1 MKTNKIIDIVFFTVM
16 YTILGALFV
25 ASIIMGLVATSSA
38 ASANSDTTITS
49 IDTNCVRCEMT
60 KAEFIKYLEQEGAIA
75 NPSESVLV
83 ANYFYVI
90 DNSWYAITI
99 DSWNAYLR
107 NLESVARALEA
118 KKKYGDLIELD
129 DILDLD

>member
-1 MKTNKIIDIVFFTVM
+1 MKQVNTFVFAVLMFAA
-16 YTILGALFV
+16 ICLCIFSV
-25 ASIIMGLVATSSA
+25 ANAAPAT
-38 ASANSDTTITS
+38 ASNSDTTITS
-49 IDTNCVRCEMT
+49 IDTNCVRCELT
-60 KAEFIKYLEQEGAIA
+60 KAEFIEYLEQEGAIA

-83 ANYFYVI
+83 ANYFYVT

>member
-1 MKTNKIIDIVFFTVM
+1 MKQVNT
-16 YTILGALFV
+16 ALFV
-25 ASIIMGLVATSSA
+25 VLMIAALILCSFSFANATTAINSNTDSTII
-38 ASANSDTTITS
+38 D

-60 KAEFIKYLEQEGAIA
+60 KTQFFNYLEQEGAIA

-118 KKKYGDLIELD
+118 KKKYGDAIELD

>member
-1 MKTNKIIDIVFFTVM
+1 MKQVNTFVFAVLMFAA
-16 YTILGALFV
+16 ICLCIFSV
-25 ASIIMGLVATSSA
+25 ANA
-38 ASANSDTTITS
+38 APTTASNSDTTITS

-60 KAEFIKYLEQEGAIA
+60 KAEFIEYLENEGAID

-90 DNSWYAITI
+90 DNSWYTISI

-118 KKKYGDLIELD
+118 KKEYGDLIELD

>member
-1 MKTNKIIDIVFFTVM
+1 MKQVNTFVFAVLMFAAICLC
-16 YTILGALFV
+16 ILSV
-25 ASIIMGLVATSSA
+25 ANAAPAT
-38 ASANSDTTITS
+38 ASNSDTTITS

-60 KAEFIKYLEQEGAIA
+60 KAEFIEYLENEGAIA
-75 NPSESVLV
+75 NPSESALV
-83 ANYFYVI
+83 ANYFYVT
-90 DNSWYAITI
+90 DNSWYTISI

>member
-1 MKTNKIIDIVFFTVM
+1 MNTINKIFCVLMTAAVVLVSFTLANAM
-16 YTILGALFV
+16 HNAMH
-25 ASIIMGLVATSSA
+25 SHQ
-38 ASANSDTTITS
+38 NSDTTITS
-49 IDTNCVRCEMT
+49 IDTTCIRCEMS
-60 KAEFIKYLEQEGAIA
+60 KSEFLKYLKKEGAIA
-75 NPSESVLV
+75 DPDKSELV

-90 DNSWYAITI
+90 DNSWYTISI

>member
-1 MKTNKIIDIVFFTVM
+1 MKQVNTFVFAVLMFAA
-16 YTILGALFV
+16 ICLCIFSV
-25 ASIIMGLVATSSA
+25 ANA
-38 ASANSDTTITS
+38 APTTTASNSDTTITS

-60 KAEFIKYLEQEGAIA
+60 KAEFIEYLENEGAIA

-107 NLESVARALEA
+107 NLESVARALKA
-118 KKKYGDLIELD
+118 KEKYGDLIELD

>member
-1 MKTNKIIDIVFFTVM
+1 MKQVNT
-16 YTILGALFV
+16 ALFV
-25 ASIIMGLVATSSA
+25 VLIIA
-38 ASANSDTTITS
+38 ALILCGFSFANANTTAININTDS
-49 IDTNCVRCEMT
+49 TIIDIDTNCVRCEMT
-60 KAEFIKYLEQEGAIA
+60 KAEFIEYLEQEGAIA

-90 DNSWYAITI
+90 DNSWYTISI

>member
-1 MKTNKIIDIVFFTVM
+1 MKQVNT
-16 YTILGALFV
+16 ALFV
-25 ASIIMGLVATSSA
+25 VLMIAALILCGFSFANANTTAINTNTDSTII
-38 ASANSDTTITS
+38 D

-60 KAEFIKYLEQEGAIA
+60 KAEFIEYLENEGAIA

-90 DNSWYAITI
+90 DNSWYTISI